1 MAGISSLSVA
11 TGHLNASVGPVL
23 DIGTLAAALRLG
35 SAHEAGASPDAA
47 ALISTLFVELTP
59 DLILRCAAEAN
70 SDVFAANALYQEA
83 LEDRLPPVPEWERA
97 IQNFL

>member
-1 MAGISSLSVA
+1 MAGASSLSMA
-11 TGHLNASVGPVL
+11 AGHLNASVGPVL
-23 DIGTLAAALRLG
+23 DIGTLAAALQLG
-35 SAHEAGASPDAA
+35 SVHEAGASPDAA

-83 LEDRLPPVPEWERA
+83 LEDMLPPVPEWERA